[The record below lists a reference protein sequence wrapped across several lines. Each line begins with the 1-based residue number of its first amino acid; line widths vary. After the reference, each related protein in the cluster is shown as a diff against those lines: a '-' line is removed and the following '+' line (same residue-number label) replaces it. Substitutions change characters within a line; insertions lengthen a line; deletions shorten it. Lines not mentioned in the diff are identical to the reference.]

1 MESPA
6 AIRGVSPADLRRINE
21 RVVLEAMTPGACY
34 RVTELMQTTALTRV
48 TVTDVLR
55 QLQEKGWVTA
65 QASSGGRGRPA
76 QEFGRVVA
84 PGVVAGLDIG
94 AHEVAASLAD
104 LTGTVLA
111 QERVSVDPQ
120 LPRADRLDRAAD
132 LLHTLLTATGH
143 VPADLWSALAATTGT
158 ITDDGVVSQSVAIG
172 DWAGTNLVHE
182 LGKRLGVPV
191 EARNDIQLFGRVEHL
206 WGAAAGYRHALLVW
220 LGRRPA
226 VSLILHGRPHTG
238 AHGTAGDLSRVGLSP
253 SDTSWSGHG
262 RWLPAPE
269 RTVGTEGTEDAQD
282 AARPQGTA
290 DTQRAAGAGPAP
302 EDPLP
307 SLLAAAR
314 IGDEQ
319 ALAALRHWLEAISPF
334 ISLFAAVVDPE
345 VIVLGGPLVPLAEE
359 LVPVLEQDLAVH
371 VQQRAPIRIAA
382 GGEDA
387 VVDGAAR
394 YAARRVHARLI
405 DNGGQGIARLDRT
418 TFHKLT
424 PSAVVR

>member
-1 MESPA
+1 MDSSA
-6 AIRGVSPADLRRINE
+6 AIRGVSPSDLRRINE
-21 RVVLEAMTPGACY
+21 RVVLEAMSVGTSY
-34 RVTELMQTTALTRV
+34 RVTELMHATGLTRV

-55 QLQEKGWVTA
+55 QLQEKGWVAA

-76 QEFGRVVA
+76 QVFGRVVPA
-84 PGVVAGLDIG
+84 GVVGGLDLG
-94 AHEVAASLAD
+94 AHEVAASIAD
-104 LTGTVLA
+104 LTGAVLDRQRA
-111 QERVSVDPQ
+111 SVDPD
-120 LPRADRLDRAAD
+120 LPSTDRLDRTVE
-132 LLHTLLTATGH
+132 LLHTVLHRNGYG
-143 VPADLWSALAATTGT
+143 PADLWSTLAATTGT
-158 ITDDGVVSQSVAIG
+158 VTSDGLVSQSVAIG
-172 DWAGTNLVHE
+172 DWAGTDLVHE
-182 LGKRLGVPV
+182 LSTRLGVPA
-191 EARNDIQLFGRVEHL
+191 EARNDIQLFGRAEHL

-226 VSLILHGRPHTG
+226 VSLILDGQPHTG
-238 AHGTAGDLSRVGLSP
+238 AHGTAGDLSRVGLRP
-253 SDTSWSGHG
+253 SDTAWGGHG

-269 RTVGTEGTEDAQD
+269 PTEAKDVTAGA
-282 AARPQGTA
+282 A
-290 DTQRAAGAGPAP
+290 DTERTGTAP

-307 SLLAAAR
+307 GLLAAAR
-314 IGDEQ
+314 TGDK
-319 ALAALRHWLEAISPF
+319 AALTALRRWLEAISPF

-387 VVDGAAR
+387 VVDDAAR

>member
-1 MESPA
+1 MDSSA
-6 AIRGVSPADLRRINE
+6 AIRGVSPSDLRRINE
-21 RVVLEAMTPGACY
+21 RVVLEAMSAGTSY

-84 PGVVAGLDIG
+84 PGVVGGLDLG

-111 QERVSVDPQ
+111 QERVSVDPH

-132 LLHTLLTATGH
+132 LLHALLPATGH
-143 VPADLWSALAATTGT
+143 APADLWSALAATTGT
-158 ITDDGVVSQSVAIG
+158 VTEDGVVSQSVAIG

-182 LGKRLGVPV
+182 LGDRLGVPV

-238 AHGTAGDLSRVGLSP
+238 AHGTAGDLSRVGLNP
-253 SDTSWSGHG
+253 SDTSWSGRG
-262 RWLPAPE
+262 QWLPAPE
-269 RTVGTEGTEDAQD
+269 DTEATAGAAETEGA
-282 AARPQGTA
+282 GT
-290 DTQRAAGAGPAP
+290 AP

-307 SLLAAAR
+307 GLLAAAR
-314 IGDEQ
+314 TGDEA
-319 ALAALRHWLEAISPF
+319 ALAALRRWLEAISPF

-382 GGEDA
+382 GAEDA

-394 YAARRVHARLI
+394 YAAQRVHARLI

-418 TFHKLT
+418 TFHTLT